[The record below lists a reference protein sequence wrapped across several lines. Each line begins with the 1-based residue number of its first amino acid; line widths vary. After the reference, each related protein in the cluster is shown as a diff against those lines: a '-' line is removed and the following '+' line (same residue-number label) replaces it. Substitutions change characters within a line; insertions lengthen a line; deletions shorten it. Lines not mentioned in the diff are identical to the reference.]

1 MLRPAAITLLA
12 LLPLAAYAQSQETQ
26 EPEKPKKPTDIAPT
40 VVEPE
45 TEIDFPI
52 WLDHEKLGWERHH
65 LCGTGVR
72 EKTIFKVNVYG
83 FAWYVDRDNAVKHM
97 RKDLGDKMTLKKAY
111 KDKRFTRA
119 MLSDKFNKSMRWVMA
134 RDVDGEDVAEAFDE
148 FLEPGIRRIASGDKA
163 LKAGLKAMGE
173 MRDYFASGKL
183 NEDDELIFLWETGG
197 KVHTY
202 LNGRLLGTIE
212 NYHLCYAM
220 FEVFVNSDP
229 IDSSGKQNIVDGIYP
244 YIFPDQ

>member
-12 LLPLAAYAQSQETQ
+12 LLPLAAFAQTQ
-26 EPEKPKKPTDIAPT
+26 EPKKAKEIAPT
-40 VVEPE
+40 VLEPE
-45 TEIDFPI
+45 TEIEFPI
-52 WLDHEKLGWERHH
+52 WLDHAKLEDERHH

-83 FAWYVDRDNAVKHM
+83 FAWYVERESAVKFL
-97 RKDLGDKMTLKKAY
+97 REELSPKMTLKKAR
-111 KDKRFTRA
+111 KEKSFSQA

-148 FLEPGIRRIASGDKA
+148 FLEPGIRKIVSGDKA

-183 NEDDELIFLWETGG
+183 RENDELIFLWETGG
-197 KVHTY
+197 KMHTC
-202 LNGRLLGTIE
+202 LNGRLLGSIE

-220 FEVFVNSDP
+220 FEVFVGPDP
-229 IDSSGKQNIVDGIYP
+229 IDDDGKRNIVEGIYP

>member
-12 LLPLAAYAQSQETQ
+12 LLPLAAFAQTQ
-26 EPEKPKKPTDIAPT
+26 EPKKPKEVAPT
-40 VVEPE
+40 VLEPE
-45 TEIDFPI
+45 TEIEFPI
-52 WLDHEKLGWERHH
+52 WLDHKKLEDERHH

-83 FAWYVDRDNAVKHM
+83 FAWYVERESAVKFL
-97 RKDLGDKMTLKKAY
+97 REELGDKMTLKKAL
-111 KDKRFTRA
+111 KDRRFSQA

-148 FLEPGIRRIASGDKA
+148 FLEPGIRKITSNDKA
-163 LKAGLKAMGE
+163 LKAGLKAMAE

-183 NEDDELIFLWETGG
+183 RENDELIFLWETGG

-202 LNGRLLGTIE
+202 LNGRLLGSIE

-220 FEVFVNSDP
+220 FEVFVGPDP
-229 IDSSGKQNIVDGIYP
+229 IDSDGKRNIVEGIYP